1 MSETTLVRL
10 ANCGEGDNDNSNTGG
25 DSVSN
30 VDGSAV
36 DVESTANDNG
46 AFAVLLAEFKDLSTM
61 HGWLQQQMV
70 QTIGDHGKELAGLKK
85 DLHQARSQVESL
97 ERIVNEGGC
106 ADFSV
111 FLRVARDHAVT
122 FFIEKK
128 DGNGWAIWDSGTWA
142 VDKASQILWDRRRKH
157 PDLIFRM
164 IRVDSTVQVLEE

>member
-1 MSETTLVRL
+1 
-10 ANCGEGDNDNSNTGG
+10 
-25 DSVSN
+25 VSN
-30 VDGSAV
+30 VDGV
-36 DVESTANDNG
+36 EVESTTNNNG
-46 AFAVLLAEFKDLSTM
+46 AFAVLLAEFKDLSIM

-70 QTIGDHGKELAGLKK
+70 QAIGDHGKQLESLKK

-97 ERIVNEGGC
+97 ERIVNDGGC

-142 VDKASQILWDRRRKH
+142 ADKAIRILWDRRRQH
-157 PDLIFRM
+157 PELIFRM
-164 IRVDSTVQVLEE
+164 LRVDSTVHVLED